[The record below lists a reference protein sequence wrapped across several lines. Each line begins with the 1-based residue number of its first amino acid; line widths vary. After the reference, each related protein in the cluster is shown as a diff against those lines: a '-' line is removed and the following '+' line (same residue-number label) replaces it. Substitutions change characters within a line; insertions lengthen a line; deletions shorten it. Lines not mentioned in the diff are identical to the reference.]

1 MAKGRIVID
10 EALCKGCALCL
21 SVCPKD
27 LIHLA
32 TDRFTPRG
40 YRPAELVDLQNEC
53 TGCAI
58 CAVICPEAA
67 IRVYRWVP
75 AHKAEPALA

>member
-1 MAKGRIVID
+1 MAKGRIEID

-21 SVCPKD
+21 SACPKD

-32 TDRFTPRG
+32 TDRFTPKG
-40 YRPAELVDLQNEC
+40 YRPAELVDPQGGC

-67 IRVYRWVP
+67 IRVYRLVP
-75 AHKAEPALA
+75 AHKAEPELA